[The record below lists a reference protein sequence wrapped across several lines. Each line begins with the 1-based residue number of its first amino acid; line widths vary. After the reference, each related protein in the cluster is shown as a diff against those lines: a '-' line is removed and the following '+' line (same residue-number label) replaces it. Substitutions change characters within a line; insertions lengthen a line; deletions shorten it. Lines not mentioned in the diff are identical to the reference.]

1 MTARRKFLLTGA
13 VALLLAPRVALTQQ
27 RPPLDCTPGIGA
39 TERQTEGPFFRGG
52 SPLRGDLVGQGRGE
66 RITLDGLVMTRGCQ
80 PVRGAIVDIWHA
92 DAAGDYDNRGYEFR
106 GHQVTDERGAWRFET
121 IVPARYPGRTPH
133 YHVKVT
139 PPGGRT
145 LTTQLYFPGDPGN
158 ARDGL
163 FKPSLQMRVGKAA
176 AGTTGRFDF
185 IVEG

>member
-1 MTARRKFLLTGA
+1 MPSRRQ
-13 VALLLAPRVALTQQ
+13 LLAIGAGSLIIGA
-27 RPPLDCTPGIGA
+27 RPVLACTPGIAA

-52 SPLRGDLVGQGRGE
+52 SPLRANLVGQLRGE
-66 RITLDGLVMTRGCQ
+66 RVSIDGLVMTRNCQ
-80 PVRGAIVDIWHA
+80 PVPGAIVDIWHA

-106 GHQVTDERGAWRFET
+106 GHQITDARGAWRLET
-121 IVPARYPGRTPH
+121 IAPGRYPGRTPH

-163 FKPSLQMRVGKAA
+163 FKPSLQMRMGKAA
-176 AGTTGRFDF
+176 AVATARFDF

>member
-1 MTARRKFLLTGA
+1 MPSRRH
-13 VALLLAPRVALTQQ
+13 LLLLGSGGLIAATAPALAQ
-27 RPPLDCTPGIGA
+27 PLACTPGVAA

-52 SPLRGDLVGQGRGE
+52 SPLRVNLVGQLRGE
-66 RITLDGLVMTRGCQ
+66 RVDLGGIVMTRNCQ

-92 DAAGDYDNRGYEFR
+92 DAAGDYDNRGYGFR
-106 GHQVTDERGAWRFET
+106 GHQISDERGAWRFET
-121 IVPARYPGRTPH
+121 VAPGRYPGRTPH

-163 FKPSLQMRVGKAA
+163 YQPSLQMQAAKAA
-176 AGTTGRFDF
+176 AVTTARFDF
-185 IVEG
+185 IVEA